1 MLVIVNMLIFVC
13 ILFGLYKMQ
22 KSYISFSKRVFAGLI
37 IGIIFG
43 AVLQMIYGPTSY
55 EITTSLAWFNIVG
68 DGYVR
73 FLRMIVIPLVFVS
86 IVSSIIN
93 LNSVKSLTKYG
104 SSIIGMLIFT
114 TVIAAT
120 IGIIVTYTSGLVA
133 TDIYQGDAEI
143 ARALDLEERVL
154 PSPPERIVGV
164 IPVNIFSAFAG
175 NGSNPTLSVVIFSI
189 ILGVA
194 VLGIKKK
201 KTEETDLFIKI
212 IDSLHAVVMRIIT
225 LILRLTPYGI
235 FAIMTTTVAESELS
249 SILNLG
255 VFVLM
260 SYVALILIFLAQ
272 MIILALN
279 GLNPI
284 TFIKKSI
291 PVLIFAFSS
300 RSSAASLSMNMQ
312 TQKEKL
318 GVSETISSLS
328 ASFGSSI
335 GQNGCAG
342 LYPAMLAIMIAPT
355 VGINPLDIGFLL
367 QLLVII
373 AVSSFGV
380 AGVGGGATFASLIV
394 LSSMGLPVGLAGV
407 LISVEPLIDMGRTT
421 LNVTGSMISGLVTS
435 KRFGEI
441 DMNIYNAKIEDDTLI
456 S

>member
-1 MLVIVNMLIFVC
+1 MLVIINLLIFACV
-13 ILFGLYKMQ
+13 LFGLYKMQ
-22 KSYISFSKRVFAGLI
+22 KRYVSFSKRVLVALAL
-37 IGIIFG
+37 GIIFG
-43 AVLQMIYGPTSY
+43 SILQMVYGSASD
-55 EITTSLAWFNIVG
+55 ITTSSLAWFNIVG

-93 LNSVKSLTKYG
+93 LKDVKSLTKYG
-104 SSIIGMLIFT
+104 SSIIGVLIFT
-114 TVIAAT
+114 TVIAAI
-120 IGIIVTYTSGLVA
+120 IGIIVTSVSGLVA

-143 ARALDLEERVL
+143 ARAQDLEERVL
-154 PSPPERIVGV
+154 PSTPERIVSV

-189 ILGVA
+189 LLGVA

-201 KTEETDLFIKI
+201 KPEETELFIKMI
-212 IDSLHAVVMRIIT
+212 GSIHAVVMRMIT

-235 FAIMTTTVAESELS
+235 FAIMTITVAGSELS
-249 SILNLG
+249 NILNLG

-260 SYVALILIFLAQ
+260 SYVALILIFIAQ
-272 MIILALN
+272 MIILAVN

-284 TFIKKSI
+284 TYIKKSI
-291 PVLIFAFSS
+291 PVLVFAFSS
-300 RSSAASLSMNMQ
+300 KSSAAALSMNMQ

-318 GVSETISSLS
+318 GVSETIASLS

-342 LYPAMLAIMIAPT
+342 LYPAMLAVMIAPT
-355 VGINPLDIGFLL
+355 VGINPLEIGFLL

-373 AVSSFGV
+373 AISSFGV

-421 LNVTGSMISGLVTS
+421 LNVTGSMVSGLVTS

-441 DMNIYNAKIEDDTLI
+441 DMDIYNAKIEDDTLI